1 MKPALLHYVVSPSS
15 IAIVNRDAAFQ
26 ALKGHRGDLMV
37 AILDNHCLE
46 LASHL
51 YAKDIIPRAT
61 VSTVSVVAKTKEEK
75 NMALLDAI
83 EARVLTN
90 PSDFNA
96 LLDVLEADTVLH
108 IFASRLRNSYHNVIP
123 DHTCEGMLEY

>member
-1 MKPALLHYVVSPSS
+1 M
-15 IAIVNRDAAFQ
+15 
-26 ALKGHRGDLMV
+26 
-37 AILDNHCLE
+37 
-46 LASHL
+46 
-51 YAKDIIPRAT
+51 IPRAT

-96 LLDVLEADTVLH
+96 LLDILEA
-108 IFASRLRNSYHNVIP
+108 ILR
-123 DHTCEGMLEY
+123 